1 MDTLETKTADTV
13 LQQPVEVE
21 IGGKTYKAA
30 PPSIATLILVSS
42 AVSRLPKIHLDGKN
56 IASESLY
63 IAKDCEALGEIVA
76 ILILGAKGVKETVKS
91 VETVKAVETV
101 EKRRFFGLVK
111 KEEKVEKEEKID
123 VVTDRKS
130 ILVKEILTELT
141 PRQLSDMLGKL
152 LAGMDLAF
160 FFATTNSLIE
170 INLLRK
176 TKETETTASGQ

>member
-21 IGGKTYKAA
+21 IGGKTYKVA
-30 PPSIATLILVSS
+30 PPSTATLILVSA
-42 AVSRLPKIHLDGKN
+42 AVSKLPKISLDTEN

-76 ILILGAKGVKETVKS
+76 ILILGAKGLKETKK
-91 VETVKAVETV
+91 E
-101 EKRRFFGLVK
+101 FFGLK
-111 KEEKVEKEEKID
+111 TVE
-123 VVTDRKS
+123 TDRKG
-130 ILVKEILTELT
+130 ILANKVLTELT
-141 PRQLSDMLGKL
+141 PKQLSDMLGKL

-170 INLLRK
+170 INLLRR
-176 TKETETTASGQ
+176 TRETETTASGR

>member
-1 MDTLETKTADTV
+1 MDTLETKTADTI

-21 IGGKTYKAA
+21 IGGKTYSVA
-30 PPSIATLILVSS
+30 PPSTATLILVSA
-42 AVSRLPKIHLDGKN
+42 AVSKLPKTRLDAEN
-56 IASESLY
+56 IATESLY

-76 ILILGAKGVKETVKS
+76 ILILGAKGLKGS
-91 VETVKAVETV
+91 
-101 EKRRFFGLVK
+101 EKKFFGLK
-111 KEEKVEKEEKID
+111 TVE
-123 VVTDRKS
+123 TDPKS
-130 ILVKEILTELT
+130 ILAKEILTELT

-176 TKETETTASGQ
+176 TRETETTASGR

>member
-1 MDTLETKTADTV
+1 MDTLETKTADAV

-21 IGGKTYKAA
+21 IGGKTYEVA
-30 PPSIATLILVSS
+30 PPSIATLILASA
-42 AVSRLPKIHLDGKN
+42 AVSKLPKISLDGEN

-76 ILILGAKGVKETVKS
+76 ILILGAKGIT
-91 VETVKAVETV
+91 ETVKAVETV

-111 KEEKVEKEEKID
+111 KEEKVEKEERIEKEEE
-123 VVTDRKS
+123 TDRKS
-130 ILVKEILTELT
+130 ILAKEILTELT